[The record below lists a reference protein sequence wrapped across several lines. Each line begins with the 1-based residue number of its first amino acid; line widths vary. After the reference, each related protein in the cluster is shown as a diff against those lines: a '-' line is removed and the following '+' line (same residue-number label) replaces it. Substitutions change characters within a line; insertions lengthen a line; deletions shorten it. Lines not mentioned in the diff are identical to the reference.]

1 VPYFNYE
8 LRGVRGKRR
17 RRRRGEHEKGKLP
30 HAIKAW
36 GPG

>member
-8 LRGVRGKRR
+8 LRGGRGKRR
-17 RRRRGEHEKGKLP
+17 RRGGGHEKGKLP